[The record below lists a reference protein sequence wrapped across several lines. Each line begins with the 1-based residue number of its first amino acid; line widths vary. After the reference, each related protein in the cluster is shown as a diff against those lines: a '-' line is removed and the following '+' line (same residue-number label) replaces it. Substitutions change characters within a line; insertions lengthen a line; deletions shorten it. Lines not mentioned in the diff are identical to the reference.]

1 MEKKRI
7 LMVDD
12 EAAFTRMVKLNLEK
26 TGLFEVREEN
36 RAMAA
41 LAAAREFKP
50 HVIILDV
57 IMPGMDGGDVA
68 NHIKKDRE
76 LRGTPVIFLTAAV
89 SPKEAGKKGLESGG
103 DLFLAKP
110 VSLDDLIQRINERI
124 LPEPAPEGNPE
135 I

>member
-1 MEKKRI
+1 MDKKRI

-12 EAAFTRMVKLNLEK
+12 EPAFTRMVKLNLEK
-26 TGLFEVREEN
+26 TGQFEVREEN
-36 RAMAA
+36 RATAA
-41 LAAAREFKP
+41 LAVAREFKP
-50 HVIILDV
+50 HLIILDV

-103 DLFLAKP
+103 DFFLAKP
-110 VSLDDLIQRINERI
+110 VSLDDLIQHINERI
-124 LPEPAPEGNPE
+124 ISEPAPESNPE